1 MQDLK
6 FACRQL
12 LKSPGFTT
20 MAVLSLAVGIGLNST
35 VFSALD
41 AAFLRP
47 MAFQDPET
55 IMRVEAP
62 AFSYPDYR
70 ELSSQCRSLSA
81 VVAVS
86 RHAAILRRRDS
97 SETLPNEVVSANYFS
112 VLKVGALIGNVFSEQ
127 DPRLREDA
135 LVVISYGLWRSHFG
149 ADPAIVGQP
158 IVLNGQIY
166 TVLGVAQKGYNGV
179 NRFPKAELW
188 LPAERERQMRD
199 NRQYRDFS
207 LLGRRAPGA
216 SEAQVRTEIETIV
229 SRLGLKDARTGQP
242 ERVLVFSE
250 TESMLDHGGKLSLL
264 IMLVVGLVLLVACAN
279 VSSMLLARNEER
291 RREIAVRLAL
301 GAGRRRLMRQL
312 LVESLVLATLGASC
326 GVLLTAWARGALL
339 AVLPAI
345 YLQFTPELRLD
356 HRVLGLTVSLTILAT
371 LVFGLAPAWR
381 AGKTDLATVMKG
393 DAAAG
398 RGRWSRLRGRNLL
411 VVGQLAVSVV
421 FLVSAG
427 LLVRGFLRGL
437 AVDLGFEKKDM
448 LHVLIA
454 ADLDGVKRRAYYKQ
468 LIERIGALPGV
479 KQVSLA
485 LRPPLGLS
493 GGGATQRVFLSDD
506 EASGNTEGRALGF
519 NIVGTNFFQTMG
531 IRLARGRCFNGR
543 DNASGA
549 PVVIISEAM
558 ARRCWPGQDPIGRF
572 VRIGTRQSPPAEIV
586 GIVRDVVQNQIGE
599 IPEPFIYLPFD
610 QRMWGEMTLLVETK
624 GDPAPVVGLVRREMR
639 SLNPDIA
646 PAFVDTQKEV
656 IRGALLPQWAAA
668 WLSGA
673 LGLLAFVM
681 AAAGL
686 YGVVSYSVARRT
698 HEIGV
703 RAALGARPADTMRMV
718 LRQGIL
724 LALVGLTVGLP
735 MALALGRVLQSMLF
749 GLSPADPLTLLGSSV
764 LVVGVAA
771 LACYVPA
778 RRATKVDPMMALR
791 AE

>member
-1 MQDLK
+1 
-6 FACRQL
+6 
-12 LKSPGFTT
+12 
-20 MAVLSLAVGIGLNST
+20 MAVLSLAVGIGLNSA

-47 MAFQDPET
+47 MPFQDPET

-70 ELSSQCRSLSA
+70 DLSSQCRSLSA

-86 RHAAILRRRDS
+86 RHAALWRRQDG

-112 VLKVGALIGNVFSEQ
+112 ALKVGALMGSVFSEQ
-127 DPRLREDA
+127 DPRLREEA
-135 LVVISYGLWRSHFG
+135 LVVISHSLWRTRFG
-149 ADPAIVGQP
+149 ADPAIVGQS

-166 TVLGVAQKGYNGV
+166 TVLGVAQKGYQGV

-188 LPAERERQMRD
+188 LCAERERQMRD
-199 NRQYRDFS
+199 NRQYRDFA

-216 SEAQVRTEIETIV
+216 SAAQVRAEIETLV
-229 SRLGLKDARTGQP
+229 SGLGLKDARTGQP

-250 TESMLDHGGKLSLL
+250 RESTMDHGGKLSLL
-264 IMLVVGLVLLVACAN
+264 VMVVVGLVLLVACAN

-301 GAGRRRLMRQL
+301 GVGRRRLTRQL
-312 LVESLVLATLGASC
+312 LVESLVLAILGAGC
-326 GVLLTAWARGALL
+326 GVLLTGWAKGLLL
-339 AVLPAI
+339 AVLPAV
-345 YLQFTPELRLD
+345 YLQFAPELRLD
-356 HRVLGLTVSLTILAT
+356 HRVLGLTVSLTLLAT

-381 AGKTDLATVMKG
+381 AGKTDLATALK
-393 DAAAG
+393 AG
-398 RGRWSRLRGRNLL
+398 GGSRWSRLRGRNLL

-427 LLVRGFLRGL
+427 LLVKGFVRGL
-437 AVDLGFEKKDM
+437 AVDVGFEKKDL
-448 LHVLIA
+448 LHVLVSA
-454 ADLDGVKRRAYYKQ
+454 EMAQVDRQAYFRQ
-468 LIERIGALPGV
+468 LTERVGALPGV

-485 LRPPLGLS
+485 LRPPLGVW
-493 GGGATQRVFLSDD
+493 GGGAAQRVFLPED
-506 EASGNTEGRALGF
+506 EASGNLEGRALGF
-519 NIVGTNFFQTMG
+519 NIVETNFFQTMG
-531 IRLARGRCFNGR
+531 IGLARGRYFDGR
-543 DNASGA
+543 DAASGA

-558 ARRCWPGQDPIGRF
+558 ARRYWPGQDPLGRS
-572 VRIGTRQSPPAEIV
+572 VRIGTPQSPPAEIV
-586 GIVRDVVQNQIGE
+586 GIVRDVARNQIGE
-599 IPEPFIYLPFD
+599 TPEPFLYLPFG
-610 QRMWGEMTLLVETK
+610 QRMWGEMTLLVETQ
-624 GDPAPVVGLVRREMR
+624 GDPGPLTGLVRSEMR
-639 SLNPDIA
+639 SLNPEIV
-646 PAFVDTQKEV
+646 PLFVDTQKEV
-656 IRGALLPQWAAA
+656 IRGALLPQRAAA

-673 LGLLAFVM
+673 LGSLAFVM

-703 RAALGARPADTMRMV
+703 RAALGARPADTMRV
-718 LRQGIL
+718 FLRQGIL
-724 LALVGLTVGLP
+724 LALVGLVVGLP
-735 MALALGRVLQSMLF
+735 MALALGWIMQSLLL
-749 GLSPADPLTLLGSSV
+749 GLSPADPLTLLGSSA

-778 RRATKVDPMMALR
+778 RRATKVDPMVALR